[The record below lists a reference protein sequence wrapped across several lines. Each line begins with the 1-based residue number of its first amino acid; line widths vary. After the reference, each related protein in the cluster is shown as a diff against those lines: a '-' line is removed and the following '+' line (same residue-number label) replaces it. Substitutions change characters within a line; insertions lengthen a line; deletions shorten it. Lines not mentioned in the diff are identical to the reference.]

1 MQKKKNVQDVGLDT
15 LQSKK
20 KKKKKKKERK
30 KSLSQYSDLVHYYK
44 KSLISS
50 PQLTTPK

>member
-1 MQKKKNVQDVGLDT
+1 MQKKKKNVQDVGLDT
-15 LQSKK
+15 LQS